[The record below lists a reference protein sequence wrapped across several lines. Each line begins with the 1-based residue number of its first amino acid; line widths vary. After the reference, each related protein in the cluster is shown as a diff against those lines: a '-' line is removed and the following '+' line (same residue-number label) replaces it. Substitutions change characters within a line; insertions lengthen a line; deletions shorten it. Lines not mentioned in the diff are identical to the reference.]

1 MMKNTPLRRITNT
14 PTPMAIRTATATD
27 SASAAAGGQPHSI
40 VAPAVAYAPSARKP
54 AWPSDTIPVTPT
66 RRSRLMA
73 KIARIA
79 TSASSSLPK

>member
-14 PTPMAIRTATATD
+14 PTPMAIATATATD

-54 AWPSDTIPVTPT
+54 A
-66 RRSRLMA
+66 
-73 KIARIA
+73 
-79 TSASSSLPK
+79 